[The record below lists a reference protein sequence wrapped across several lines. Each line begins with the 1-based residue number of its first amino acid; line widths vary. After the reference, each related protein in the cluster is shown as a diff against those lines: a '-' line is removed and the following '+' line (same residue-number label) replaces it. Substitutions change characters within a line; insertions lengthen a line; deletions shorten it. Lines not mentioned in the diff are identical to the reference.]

1 MNMMDINFFM
11 HFLKK
16 MNIDWED
23 EPFDS
28 PKWDDYWNDIQ
39 VKSKQKDIIK
49 VSLISVNF

>member
-1 MNMMDINFFM
+1 MNTNLFM

-16 MNIDWED
+16 MNTDWED

-28 PKWDDYWNDIQ
+28 PKWDDYWNIQWDVQ
-39 VKSKQKDIIK
+39 VKSK